1 MERPDSNVSTT
12 FGADWTGHYFFVN
25 GRHLPK
31 GIEGEEGIKALLYGI
46 WPQSVRW
53 QAYDAA
59 FDAR

>member
-31 GIEGEEGIKALLYGI
+31 GIEGEEGIKALLH
-46 WPQSVRW
+46 
-53 QAYDAA
+53 
-59 FDAR
+59 